1 MPILSR
7 KDLERISRRVL
18 FRYLTLSDRKVDRI
32 DPVDFAEKICGLHFA
47 FADMCV
53 TGSIL
58 GLTSYSD
65 VDLTISVPRGNGSV
79 QEFHLNG
86 NIAYVDQNLANAG
99 SVGRLNFTLVHEA
112 AHQILGK
119 LYPEEYNPS
128 AQPFIC
134 RLADERCTYPITD
147 WVEWQ
152 TNVLTAYLLLPVS

>member
-7 KDLERISRRVL
+7 KNLERISRRVL
-18 FRYLTLSDRKVDRI
+18 FRYLTLSDRKMDRI

-47 FADMCV
+47 FADMSV

-99 SVGRLNFTLVHEA
+99 SVGRLNLLWYMKPRTRSSVCFTRRNTIQARSRSSAALRMSA
-112 AHQILGK
+112 AHT
-119 LYPEEYNPS
+119 PS
-128 AQPFIC
+128 P
-134 RLADERCTYPITD
+134 TG
-147 WVEWQ
+147 
-152 TNVLTAYLLLPVS
+152 

>member
-18 FRYLTLSDRKVDRI
+18 FRYLTLSDRKMDRI

-47 FADMCV
+47 FADMSV

-79 QEFHLNG
+79 RASDSRYALPGGIQSKRAAVHLPPCG
-86 NIAYVDQNLANAG
+86 
-99 SVGRLNFTLVHEA
+99 
-112 AHQILGK
+112 
-119 LYPEEYNPS
+119 
-128 AQPFIC
+128 
-134 RLADERCTYPITD
+134 
-147 WVEWQ
+147 
-152 TNVLTAYLLLPVS
+152 

>member
-18 FRYLTLSDRKVDRI
+18 FRYLTLSDRKMDRI

-47 FADMCV
+47 FADMSV

-99 SVGRLNFTLVHEA
+99 SVGRLNFMKPRIRFSVCFTRRNTIQARSRSSAALRMNA
-112 AHQILGK
+112 AHT
-119 LYPEEYNPS
+119 PS
-128 AQPFIC
+128 
-134 RLADERCTYPITD
+134 PIG
-147 WVEWQ
+147 
-152 TNVLTAYLLLPVS
+152 

>member
-18 FRYLTLSDRKVDRI
+18 FRYLTLSDRKMDRI
-32 DPVDFAEKICGLHFA
+32 DPIDFAEKICGLHFA
-47 FADMCV
+47 FADMSV

-99 SVGRLNFTLVHEA
+99 SVGRLISLWYMKPHIRSSVCFTRRNIIQARSRSSAALLMNA
-112 AHQILGK
+112 AHT
-119 LYPEEYNPS
+119 PS
-128 AQPFIC
+128 P
-134 RLADERCTYPITD
+134 TG
-147 WVEWQ
+147 
-152 TNVLTAYLLLPVS
+152 

>member
-18 FRYLTLSDRKVDRI
+18 FRYLTLSDRKMDRI

-47 FADMCV
+47 FADMSV

-112 AHQILGK
+112 AHQILGM
-119 LYPEEYNPS
+119 LYPSEERTGIVYFAESQLSKLHPS
-128 AQPFIC
+128 RYQWCTSRRRRGKRPRC
-134 RLADERCTYPITD
+134 R
-147 WVEWQ
+147 
-152 TNVLTAYLLLPVS
+152 TA

>member
-18 FRYLTLSDRKVDRI
+18 FRYLTLSDRKMDRI

-47 FADMCV
+47 FADMSV

-79 QEFHLNG
+79 QEFHLNEIYQFDKIVQKCVPDLPWEFRFRYPLLSHK
-86 NIAYVDQNLANAG
+86 NTCDQ
-99 SVGRLNFTLVHEA
+99 
-112 AHQILGK
+112 
-119 LYPEEYNPS
+119 Y
-128 AQPFIC
+128 
-134 RLADERCTYPITD
+134 
-147 WVEWQ
+147 
-152 TNVLTAYLLLPVS
+152 